1 MNKIISTALILI
13 LLQAS
18 TTMGQMTP
26 NNRIVGSVDQGLT
39 IKDLVLMPTTDN
51 VKDIYAKAVEEELKN
66 SLDKNLKWTRK
77 DFKKDSIGK
86 TDWSASSLDGN
97 PNLVRKIGKDHN
109 AQALLTAN
117 ITRGPSGLRGQLQL
131 YLAEDG
137 RLIAEETIQ
146 SATLFE
152 TADVRAEFRSALERI
167 QNKLPYQ
174 GLILSRQGQNI
185 TLNMGQADGLKPN
198 DELTVIH
205 IITANR
211 HPKRDFLVSSEKE
224 IIGRLKVYKVDKA
237 LSFAS
242 VILEKEPG
250 VVIVGSKVLGKGFT
264 SYPSPMVDKEGRLI
278 EGLSQSPDQ
287 NVAFGSNPKEWQD
300 RSQPQFGKIGL
311 YLGNS
316 FYNHNTNLTT
326 VGGISASSA
335 FTPNIG
341 LKGEVWYTASL
352 LLDYRIRQS
361 VFSLTNNLGGSNPEN
376 VNMSLGQ
383 YSLGLK
389 YNILMSDDFFGPKWN
404 IGAGFTQT
412 KFDVDNSTPE
422 AYTSNN
428 FGGLHLNFGG
438 QFPLTAE
445 IPLMFGAEFQYYLT
459 KSLSEATS
467 SGSGAID
474 MVSFEVFVDYFLNS
488 RNTLRGEI
496 LFETYASKLGGTGS
510 RTYPATSTSHRL
522 TTFNFGYNW
531 LF

>member
-66 SLDKNLKWTRK
+66 ALDKNLKWTRK

-224 IIGRLKVYKVDKA
+224 
-237 LSFAS
+237 
-242 VILEKEPG
+242 
-250 VVIVGSKVLGKGFT
+250 
-264 SYPSPMVDKEGRLI
+264 
-278 EGLSQSPDQ
+278 
-287 NVAFGSNPKEWQD
+287 
-300 RSQPQFGKIGL
+300 
-311 YLGNS
+311 
-316 FYNHNTNLTT
+316 NHN
-326 VGGISASSA
+326 
-335 FTPNIG
+335 F
-341 LKGEVWYTASL
+341 
-352 LLDYRIRQS
+352 S
-361 VFSLTNNLGGSNPEN
+361 V
-376 VNMSLGQ
+376 
-383 YSLGLK
+383 
-389 YNILMSDDFFGPKWN
+389 
-404 IGAGFTQT
+404 
-412 KFDVDNSTPE
+412 
-422 AYTSNN
+422 
-428 FGGLHLNFGG
+428 
-438 QFPLTAE
+438 
-445 IPLMFGAEFQYYLT
+445 
-459 KSLSEATS
+459 
-467 SGSGAID
+467 
-474 MVSFEVFVDYFLNS
+474 
-488 RNTLRGEI
+488 R
-496 LFETYASKLGGTGS
+496 
-510 RTYPATSTSHRL
+510 
-522 TTFNFGYNW
+522 
-531 LF
+531 